1 MGYTSLTHK
10 TIGINVLRNYWLN
23 GVFVR
28 RQLITSLS
36 TYLVASRFLVWSLMP
51 TGGERRRDRKSKV
64 SPWAIPQ
71 WAWFRLVTRSE
82 TCNKATGPYSALCF
96 FSQKRK
102 EKTAKTRQRSAKM
115 VKYKTL
121 QQSRECWKRF
131 LDQIRSC
138 PSSEA
143 QKPHRTIPYGFYTFS
158 SSLSIL
164 MIIRDIAEFW
174 NIFVSLWMG

>member
-1 MGYTSLTHK
+1 MRWKNVVLCPYQIPQVKRTTSTQRRFQLVSMGYASLTHK
-10 TIGINVLRNYWLN
+10 TIGVNVLRNYWLN

-28 RQLITSLS
+28 RQLITSPS

-51 TGGERRRDRKSKV
+51 TGGERRRDRESKV

-71 WAWFRLVTRSE
+71 WAWFRVVTRSE
-82 TCNKATGPYSALCF
+82 ACNKATGPYSALCF

-121 QQSRECWKRF
+121 QQSREC
-131 LDQIRSC
+131 
-138 PSSEA
+138 
-143 QKPHRTIPYGFYTFS
+143 
-158 SSLSIL
+158 
-164 MIIRDIAEFW
+164 
-174 NIFVSLWMG
+174 